1 MAYEYIFDKNKCW
14 YISACG
20 KYGSPECNAS
30 CIRYMEMDFLMQNSG
45 IPRNKQYSI
54 LLTPSKEDVQA
65 FVTLKEIKDDI
76 IAFVENGESVY
87 IYSHNFGNGKTTWA
101 IKLMQKYFD
110 GVWAGNGFRCR
121 GIFIHVP
128 TFLTKIKE
136 GISRKDEDFETLKSR
151 LMTVDLVIWDDIA
164 ATKLGDFDH
173 ANLLTYIDQRK
184 LNQLSNIYTG
194 NLDRD
199 ELQEAL
205 GNRLASR
212 VWNDST
218 PVKFVGADRRGINN
232 GYLTDNK

>member
-14 YISACG
+14 YTSACG

-45 IPRNKQYSI
+45 IPRNKQYSV
-54 LLTPSKEDVQA
+54 LLTPSKKDVQA

-110 GVWAGNGFRCR
+110 SVWAGNGFRCR

-194 NLDRD
+194 NLQQD

-218 PVKFVGADRRGINN
+218 PVKFVGADRRGIR
-232 GYLTDNK
+232 

>member
-1 MAYEYIFDKNKCW
+1 MAYKYIFDKNKCW
-14 YISACG
+14 YTSACG

-45 IPRNKQYSI
+45 IPRNKQYSV

-65 FVTLKEIKDDI
+65 FLTLKEIKDDI

-110 GVWAGNGFRCR
+110 SVWAGNGFRCR

-136 GISRKDEDFETLKSR
+136 GISRKDEDFETLKCR

-194 NLDRD
+194 NLHQD

-218 PVKFVGADRRGINN
+218 PVKFVGADRRGIR
-232 GYLTDNK
+232 

>member
-14 YISACG
+14 YTSACG

-45 IPRNKQYSI
+45 IPRNKQYST

-194 NLDRD
+194 NLHQN

-218 PVKFVGADRRGINN
+218 PVKFVGADRRGIR
-232 GYLTDNK
+232 

>member
-1 MAYEYIFDKNKCW
+1 MAYKYIFDKNKCW
-14 YISACG
+14 YTSACG

-45 IPRNKQYSI
+45 IPRNKQYSV

-65 FVTLKEIKDDI
+65 FLTLKEIKNDI

-194 NLDRD
+194 NLDQD

-218 PVKFVGADRRGINN
+218 PVKFVGADRRGIR
-232 GYLTDNK
+232 

>member
-14 YISACG
+14 YTSACG

-76 IAFVENGESVY
+76 VAFVENGESVY

-110 GVWAGNGFRCR
+110 GVWAGNGFKCR

-164 ATKLGDFDH
+164 ATKLSDYDH
-173 ANLLTYIDQRK
+173 TNLLTYIDQRK

-194 NLDRD
+194 NLGHKD
-199 ELQEAL
+199 LQDAL

-218 PVKFVGADRRGINN
+218 PIRFVGADRRGVR
-232 GYLTDNK
+232 

>member
-14 YISACG
+14 YTSACG

-45 IPRNKQYSI
+45 IPRNKQYSV
-54 LLTPSKEDVQA
+54 LLTPSKKDVQA

-194 NLDRD
+194 NLDQD

-218 PVKFVGADRRGINN
+218 PVKFVGADRRGIR
-232 GYLTDNK
+232 

>member
-14 YISACG
+14 YTSVCG
-20 KYGSPECNAS
+20 KYGSPECNAG

-45 IPRNKQYSI
+45 IPRNKQYSV
-54 LLTPSKEDVQA
+54 LLTPSKKDVQA
-65 FVTLKEIKDDI
+65 FLTLKEIKDDI

-110 GVWAGNGFRCR
+110 KVWAGNGFRCR

-128 TFLTKIKE
+128 TFLTQIKE

-194 NLDRD
+194 NLYQD
-199 ELQEAL
+199 ELQKAL

-218 PVKFVGADRRGINN
+218 PVKFVGADRRGIR
-232 GYLTDNK
+232 

>member
-1 MAYEYIFDKNKCW
+1 MTYEYIFDKNKCW
-14 YISACG
+14 YTSACG
-20 KYGSPECNAS
+20 KYETPECNAG
-30 CIRYMEMDFLMQNSG
+30 CIRYMEMDYLMQNSG
-45 IPRNKQYSI
+45 IPRNRQYAV
-54 LLTPSKEDVQA
+54 LLTPSKKDVQA
-65 FVTLKEIKDDI
+65 FITLKEIKDDI
-76 IAFVENGESVY
+76 LNFVKNGESIY
-87 IYSHNFGNGKTTWA
+87 IYSDNFGNGKTTWA
-101 IKLMQKYFD
+101 IKLLQKYFD
-110 GVWAGNGFRCR
+110 DIWVGNGFRCR

-194 NLDRD
+194 NLHQD
-199 ELQEAL
+199 ELRDAL

-218 PVKFVGADRRGINN
+218 SIRFIGADRRGI
-232 GYLTDNK
+232 K

>member
-14 YISACG
+14 YVGGCG
-20 KYGSPECNAS
+20 KYNTPECNAS
-30 CIRYMEMDFLMQNSG
+30 CIRYMEMHYLMQNSG
-45 IPRNKQYSI
+45 IPRNRQYAV
-54 LLTPSKEDVQA
+54 LLTPSKQDVKS
-65 FVTLKEIKDDI
+65 FITLKEIKDDI
-76 IAFVENGESVY
+76 VNFVEGGESVY
-87 IYSHNFGNGKTTWA
+87 IYSDNFGNGKTTWA
-101 IKLMQKYFD
+101 IKLMQKFFD
-110 GVWAGNGFRCR
+110 DIWAGNGFRCR

-194 NLDRD
+194 NLPHE
-199 ELQEAL
+199 ELQDAL
-205 GNRLASR
+205 GNRLSSR

-218 PVKFVGADRRGINN
+218 PVKFVGADRRGIR
-232 GYLTDNK
+232 

>member
-14 YISACG
+14 YTSVCG
-20 KYGSPECNAS
+20 KYGSPECNAG

-45 IPRNKQYSI
+45 IPRNKQYSV
-54 LLTPSKEDVQA
+54 LLTPSKKDVQA
-65 FVTLKEIKDDI
+65 FLTLKEIKDDI

-110 GVWAGNGFRCR
+110 SVWAGNGFRCR

-194 NLDRD
+194 NLDQD

-218 PVKFVGADRRGINN
+218 PVKFVGADRRGIR
-232 GYLTDNK
+232 

>member
-1 MAYEYIFDKNKCW
+1 MAYKYIFDKNKCW
-14 YISACG
+14 YTSACG
-20 KYGSPECNAS
+20 KYESPECNAS

-45 IPRNKQYSI
+45 IPRNKQYSV
-54 LLTPSKEDVQA
+54 LLTPSKQDVQA
-65 FVTLKEIKDDI
+65 FVTLKEIKNDI

-110 GVWAGNGFRCR
+110 DVWAGNGFRCR

-194 NLDRD
+194 NLDQD

-212 VWNDST
+212 VWNDSIR
-218 PVKFVGADRRGINN
+218 VKFVGADRRGIR
-232 GYLTDNK
+232 

>member
-14 YISACG
+14 YTSACG

-45 IPRNKQYSI
+45 IPRNKQYSV
-54 LLTPSKEDVQA
+54 LLTPSKKDVQA

-218 PVKFVGADRRGINN
+218 PVKFVGADRRGIR
-232 GYLTDNK
+232 

>member
-14 YISACG
+14 YTSACG
-20 KYGSPECNAS
+20 KYGSPECNAG

-45 IPRNKQYSI
+45 IPRNKQYSV
-54 LLTPSKEDVQA
+54 LLTPSKKDVQA

-76 IAFVENGESVY
+76 ITFVENGESVY

-110 GVWAGNGFRCR
+110 KVWAGNGFRCR

-184 LNQLSNIYTG
+184 LNRLSNIYTG
-194 NLDRD
+194 NLDQD

-218 PVKFVGADRRGINN
+218 PVKFVGADRRGIR
-232 GYLTDNK
+232 

>member
-1 MAYEYIFDKNKCW
+1 
-14 YISACG
+14 
-20 KYGSPECNAS
+20 
-30 CIRYMEMDFLMQNSG
+30 MQNSG
-45 IPRNKQYSI
+45 IPRNRQYAV
-54 LLTPSKEDVQA
+54 LLTPSKQDVKS
-65 FVTLKEIKDDI
+65 FITLREIKDDI
-76 IAFVENGESVY
+76 VNFVADGESVY
-87 IYSHNFGNGKTTWA
+87 IYSDNFGNGKTTWA
-101 IKLMQKYFD
+101 IKLMQKFFD
-110 GVWAGNGFRCR
+110 DIWAGNGFRCR

-194 NLDRD
+194 NLPQ
-199 ELQEAL
+199 EGLQDAL
-205 GNRLASR
+205 GNRLSSR

-218 PVKFVGADRRGINN
+218 PVRFIGADRRGIR
-232 GYLTDNK
+232 

>member
-1 MAYEYIFDKNKCW
+1 MAYEYIFDKDKCW
-14 YISACG
+14 YVKVCS
-20 KYGSPECNAS
+20 KYNTPECNPG
-30 CIRYMEMDFLMQNSG
+30 CIRYMEMDYLMQNSG
-45 IPRNKQYSI
+45 IPRNRQYAIS
-54 LLTPSKEDVQA
+54 LTPSKKDVQA

-76 IAFVENGESVY
+76 LNFVKNGESVY
-87 IYSHNFGNGKTTWA
+87 IYSDNFGNGKTTWA
-101 IKLMQKYFD
+101 IKLLQKYFD
-110 GVWAGNGFRCR
+110 DIWAGNGFRCR

-194 NLDRD
+194 NLPQ
-199 ELQEAL
+199 EGLQDAL
-205 GNRLASR
+205 GNRLSSR

-218 PVKFVGADRRGINN
+218 PVRFIGADRRGIR
-232 GYLTDNK
+232 

>member
-1 MAYEYIFDKNKCW
+1 MAYKYIFDKNKCW
-14 YISACG
+14 YTSACG
-20 KYGSPECNAS
+20 KYESPECNAS

-45 IPRNKQYSI
+45 IPRNKQYNV
-54 LLTPSKEDVQA
+54 LLTPSKQDVQA

-110 GVWAGNGFRCR
+110 KVWAGNGFRCR

-151 LMTVDLVIWDDIA
+151 LKQWIWLYGMI
-164 ATKLGDFDH
+164 
-173 ANLLTYIDQRK
+173 
-184 LNQLSNIYTG
+184 
-194 NLDRD
+194 
-199 ELQEAL
+199 
-205 GNRLASR
+205 
-212 VWNDST
+212 
-218 PVKFVGADRRGINN
+218 
-232 GYLTDNK
+232 

>member
-14 YISACG
+14 YTSACG

-65 FVTLKEIKDDI
+65 FITLKEIKDDI

-110 GVWAGNGFRCR
+110 DVWAGNGFKCR

-194 NLDRD
+194 NLHQN
-199 ELQEAL
+199 ELQAAL

-218 PVKFVGADRRGINN
+218 PVKFVGADRRGVR
-232 GYLTDNK
+232 

>member
-45 IPRNKQYSI
+45 IPRNKQYSV
-54 LLTPSKEDVQA
+54 LLTPSKKDVQA
-65 FVTLKEIKDDI
+65 FLTLKEIKDDI

-110 GVWAGNGFRCR
+110 SVWAGNGFRCR

-136 GISRKDEDFETLKSR
+136 GISRKDEDFETLKNR

-194 NLDRD
+194 NLDQD

-218 PVKFVGADRRGINN
+218 PVKFVGADRRGIR
-232 GYLTDNK
+232 

>member
-14 YISACG
+14 YTSVCG
-20 KYGSPECNAS
+20 KYGTPECNAS

-45 IPRNKQYSI
+45 IPRNKQYSV
-54 LLTPSKEDVQA
+54 LLTPSKKDVQA

-76 IAFVENGESVY
+76 ITFVENGESVY

-110 GVWAGNGFRCR
+110 KIWAGNGFRCR

-151 LMTVDLVIWDDIA
+151 LMDVDLVIWDDIA
-164 ATKLGDFDH
+164 ATKLSDYDH

-184 LNQLSNIYTG
+184 LQELSNIYTG
-194 NLDRD
+194 NLPQN

-205 GNRLASR
+205 GNRLSSR

-218 PVKFVGADRRGINN
+218 PIRFLGADRRG
-232 GYLTDNK
+232 LR

>member
-14 YISACG
+14 YTSACG
-20 KYGSPECNAS
+20 KYGTPECNAS

-45 IPRNKQYSI
+45 IPRNRQYAV
-54 LLTPSKEDVQA
+54 LLTPSKKDIQA

-87 IYSHNFGNGKTTWA
+87 IYSDNFGNGKTTWA
-101 IKLMQKYFD
+101 IKLMQKFFD
-110 GVWAGNGFRCR
+110 DVWAGNGFRCR

-194 NLDRD
+194 NLHQD
-199 ELQEAL
+199 ELQDAL

-218 PVKFVGADRRGINN
+218 PVKFVGADRRGVR
-232 GYLTDNK
+232 

>member
-1 MAYEYIFDKNKCW
+1 MAYKYIFDKNKCW
-14 YISACG
+14 YTSACG
-20 KYGSPECNAS
+20 KYESPECNAS

-45 IPRNKQYSI
+45 IPRNKQYSV
-54 LLTPSKEDVQA
+54 LLTPSKKDVQA

-110 GVWAGNGFRCR
+110 KIWAGNGFRCR

-151 LMTVDLVIWDDIA
+151 LTTVDLVIWDDIA

-194 NLDRD
+194 NLDQD

-218 PVKFVGADRRGINN
+218 PVKFVGADRRGIR
-232 GYLTDNK
+232 